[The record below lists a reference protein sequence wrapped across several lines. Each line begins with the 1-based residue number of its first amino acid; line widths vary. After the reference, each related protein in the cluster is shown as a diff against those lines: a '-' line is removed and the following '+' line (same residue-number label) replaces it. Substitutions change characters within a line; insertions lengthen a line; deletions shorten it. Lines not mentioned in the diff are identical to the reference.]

1 VECRLDRTLDRRNE
15 EREGSR
21 MITWFLTGTDKE
33 IAVLLTK
40 RSKRGRL
47 LVRVE
52 FVKFETPQNCLV
64 NRQKAT

>member
-1 VECRLDRTLDRRNE
+1 MECRLDRTLDGRNE

-21 MITWFLTGTDKE
+21 MITWCLTGTDKE

-47 LVRVE
+47 LVRGE
-52 FVKFETPQNCLV
+52 FVKFEMPMGN
-64 NRQKAT
+64 

>member
-1 VECRLDRTLDRRNE
+1 MWRDVECGLHRTLDRRNE

-21 MITWFLTGTDKE
+21 MITWFLTGTDKGT
-33 IAVLLTK
+33 AVLLTQ

-52 FVKFETPQNCLV
+52 FVQV
-64 NRQKAT
+64 